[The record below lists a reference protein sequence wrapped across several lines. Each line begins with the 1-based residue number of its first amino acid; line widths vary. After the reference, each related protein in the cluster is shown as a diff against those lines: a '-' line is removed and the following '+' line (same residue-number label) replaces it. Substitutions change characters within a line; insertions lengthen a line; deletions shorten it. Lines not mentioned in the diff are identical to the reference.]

1 MTNPSTHDHPAR
13 AIAKAALGGR
23 RGQSRAL
30 ISVEGGRV
38 NGGGKLK
45 GERMNDIFKFWS
57 RIDRGAH
64 IHPDDAH
71 VFARLSAQKH
81 GFDLRCLPAAFGGP
95 LKTAKMVLLFASPG
109 LSSKLDLTDAKT
121 DEGKDYYLRRWK
133 GREPF
138 RHEGDGSKWLRSIV
152 KRFGNYDDMSQKIAV
167 LNIGAYHSPR
177 VKDWRALM
185 SLPSSRV
192 SLNWAQ
198 TVLFP
203 RAERGEIVV
212 ICMRA
217 ATSWGLEI
225 GRKYPGTLF
234 APVVNVQRGYL
245 ARGSATNDRLVDI
258 VKQRL
263 TGRR

>member
-1 MTNPSTHDHPAR
+1 
-13 AIAKAALGGR
+13 
-23 RGQSRAL
+23 
-30 ISVEGGRV
+30 
-38 NGGGKLK
+38 
-45 GERMNDIFKFWS
+45 MNDIFKFWS

-64 IHPDDAH
+64 VHPEDID
-71 VFARLSAQKH
+71 VFTRLSAKKH

-95 LKTAKMVLLFASPG
+95 LKTAKVVLLFASPG
-109 LSSKLDLTDAKT
+109 LSSELDLRDARTDK
-121 DEGKDYYLRRWK
+121 GKDYYMRRWR

-138 RHEGDGSKWLRSIV
+138 RGEGDGSEWLRSIT
-152 KRFGNYDDMSQKIAV
+152 KRFGQYDEIRQRISV

-203 RAERGEIVV
+203 KAERGEVVV

-217 ATSWGLEI
+217 ATSWGLER
-225 GRKYPGTLF
+225 GRKHRGTLF
-234 APVVNVQRGYL
+234 APVVNVQSGYL
-245 ARGSATNDRLVDI
+245 VHNAANDRLIDI
-258 VKQRL
+258 VKERL
-263 TGRR
+263 IES

>member
-1 MTNPSTHDHPAR
+1 
-13 AIAKAALGGR
+13 
-23 RGQSRAL
+23 
-30 ISVEGGRV
+30 
-38 NGGGKLK
+38 
-45 GERMNDIFKFWS
+45 MNDIFKFWS
-57 RIDRGAH
+57 RIDRGAY
-64 IHPDDAH
+64 IHPDDEH
-71 VFARLSAQKH
+71 VFARLSATKH

-95 LKTAKMVLLFASPG
+95 LKTANVVLLFASPG
-109 LSSKLDLTDAKT
+109 LSSKLDLADART
-121 DEGKDYYLRRWK
+121 NDGKNYYMRRWK

-138 RHEGDGSKWLRSIV
+138 RQEGDGSKWLRSIV
-152 KRFGNYDDMSQKIAV
+152 KRFGNYDDIRQKIAV

-203 RAERGEIVV
+203 RAESGEVVV

-217 ATSWGLEI
+217 ATSWGLET
-225 GRKYPGTLF
+225 GKEYRGTLF

-245 ARGSATNDRLVDI
+245 ARDSAANDRLVE
-258 VKQRL
+258 VTKERL
-263 TGRR
+263 TDRR

>member
-1 MTNPSTHDHPAR
+1 MT
-13 AIAKAALGGR
+13 
-23 RGQSRAL
+23 
-30 ISVEGGRV
+30 
-38 NGGGKLK
+38 
-45 GERMNDIFKFWS
+45 DIFKFWS
-57 RIDRGAH
+57 RIERGAH
-64 IHPDDAH
+64 VHPDDEL
-71 VFARLSAQKH
+71 VFSRLNAQKH

-95 LKTAKMVLLFASPG
+95 LKTAKVVLLFASPG

-121 DEGKDYYLRRWK
+121 NEGKDYYMRRWK

-138 RHEGDGSKWLRSIV
+138 RSVGDGSKWLRSIT
-152 KRFGNYDDMSQKIAV
+152 KRFGDYDDIRQRIAV

-185 SLPSSRV
+185 SLPSSRA

-203 RAERGEIVV
+203 RAESGEIVV

-217 ATSWGLEI
+217 ATSWGLET
-225 GRKYPGTLF
+225 GRKYRGTLF

-245 ARGSATNDRLVDI
+245 ARNSAANDRLVEI
-258 VKQRL
+258 VSKRL
-263 TGRR
+263 TR